1 MTLTLDPASL
11 QAEDLPISL
20 GRYEL
25 LSVLGRG
32 GMGVVFGARLQ
43 GPAGFS
49 KPVALKLLSLQEG
62 GPTREDFFQEARLG
76 GLLWHPNLVGIHDC
90 GVEEGHP
97 FIVMDWVENVTVARL
112 LHLAAPLSTS
122 AVLDL
127 ALQTCAGLAH
137 IHQLTVRGRRARM
150 IHRDLKP
157 GNLLVDRE
165 GIVHI
170 ADLGLA
176 RLSAPTPSDADGDL
190 QGTPAYMSP
199 EQVREEP
206 LDGRSDLFSLGVVLY
221 EAATGK
227 RLFNGTDLGTV
238 LTQVSLVDTRLQ
250 EFVHQERLSALD
262 PTLREILCK
271 TLQGDRDKRWSSSL
285 EFLDALQILR
295 GQFRGGDPLRD
306 VLRHHPELQTAF
318 VAPPP
323 VAELPPS
330 HPRPP
335 RPSERSDADVFVGR
349 TEEARRIASA
359 FRSREHVVTLKGP
372 GGVGKTRL
380 ARETME
386 AWPAGEAVLFCDL
399 VEVRTL
405 PGLLLAMTSTLGIPL
420 LADSREEQVRQVGHA
435 LAEAGPGLVVLDN
448 LEQLVQVVAPALE
461 TWRQTAPET
470 CFLATSRQ
478 KVGLEEEHVVELGP
492 LSLEEGRELFQER
505 IPIARR
511 DSTLALLTP
520 TVLDEIVTRLDAMPL
535 ALELAAAWVGLV
547 MPDELL
553 AGLEKRFRMLRGGKR
568 GAREKDATLE
578 GTLDWSW
585 NLLEPWEQDALA
597 QLSVFRGGFTLESA
611 GSVLDLT
618 SHADA
623 PWVLHVVES
632 LYDKSLVFSRPTES
646 GPRFGLYESIREYV
660 GARLETLGGK
670 SNNRARFA
678 RIRHAEHISS
688 LGAPAYLATL
698 NRAGGNA
705 ARQVLVTEIENLL
718 EAASTG
724 VAEDRT
730 GIATQAA
737 LAAVAALEAIGPLE
751 LALNVVEKARGMR
764 GLTDIQRTQL
774 LSAQGRLLHL
784 LGKTEEGI
792 DTGLLAVAAL
802 EHLDSLEV
810 EVEVR
815 FHLYLQFL
823 QFGKLDEA
831 RLQLRAGLEK
841 AGAQESVTA
850 PLHEGLGV
858 WHLRCGEYHE
868 AALQLHDALLI
879 SREAGDWNTE
889 SLVLSDLGK
898 LRREQG
904 LQEEAE
910 RYTLASLERYREAGD
925 IFMEG
930 RELSS
935 LSLLYQ
941 ELGRMED
948 ARAATHKALA
958 LARRVG
964 DVRSTASILSN
975 QAILYQTRGHIEEAL
990 AHYLEALALQERT
1003 DDVRGQGITLGNLGA
1018 LEMDHGDPERAL
1030 EHLHEA
1036 LKLHEKLKNR
1046 RFIAMTWGNI
1056 GDCHLR
1062 CDRRAEA
1069 RAALEKSISMAQEV
1083 GWGAAEGAFRGVL
1096 SDLESQ
1102 EDNLARGL
1110 ELAKRAEELLEAA
1123 GHAIELSKARCRR
1136 AHLLLRSGDRD
1147 AAKGLLEQVEE
1158 QCESMGIQPDSALGK
1173 RISKLRSAF

>member
-1 MTLTLDPASL
+1 
-11 QAEDLPISL
+11 
-20 GRYEL
+20 
-25 LSVLGRG
+25 
-32 GMGVVFGARLQ
+32 
-43 GPAGFS
+43 
-49 KPVALKLLSLQEG
+49 
-62 GPTREDFFQEARLG
+62 
-76 GLLWHPNLVGIHDC
+76 
-90 GVEEGHP
+90 
-97 FIVMDWVENVTVARL
+97 
-112 LHLAAPLSTS
+112 
-122 AVLDL
+122 
-127 ALQTCAGLAH
+127 
-137 IHQLTVRGRRARM
+137 
-150 IHRDLKP
+150 
-157 GNLLVDRE
+157 
-165 GIVHI
+165 
-170 ADLGLA
+170 
-176 RLSAPTPSDADGDL
+176 
-190 QGTPAYMSP
+190 
-199 EQVREEP
+199 
-206 LDGRSDLFSLGVVLY
+206 
-221 EAATGK
+221 
-227 RLFNGTDLGTV
+227 
-238 LTQVSLVDTRLQ
+238 
-250 EFVHQERLSALD
+250 
-262 PTLREILCK
+262 
-271 TLQGDRDKRWSSSL
+271 
-285 EFLDALQILR
+285 
-295 GQFRGGDPLRD
+295 
-306 VLRHHPELQTAF
+306 
-318 VAPPP
+318 
-323 VAELPPS
+323 
-330 HPRPP
+330 
-335 RPSERSDADVFVGR
+335 VFVGR
-349 TEEARRIASA
+349 TDEARRIESA
-359 FRSREHVVTLKGP
+359 FQSGQRLVTLKGP

-380 ARETME
+380 ARETLDG
-386 AWPAGEAVLFCDL
+386 WPEGEAVFFCDL
-399 VEVRTL
+399 VEVHTL
-405 PGLLLAMTSTLGIPL
+405 PGLLLAMTSALGIPL

-448 LEQLVQVVAPALE
+448 LEQVVQVVAPALE
-461 TWRQTAPET
+461 TWIQTALDT
-470 CFLATSRQ
+470 RFLATSRQ
-478 KVGLEEEHVVELGP
+478 RIGLAAEQVVELGP
-492 LSLEEGRELFQER
+492 LSQEEGRELFQER

-520 TVLDEIVTRLDAMPL
+520 AVLDEIVTRLDAMPL

-553 AGLEKRFRMLRGGKR
+553 AGLKKRFRMLRGGKR

-660 GARLETLGGK
+660 GARLEALGGK
-670 SNNRARFA
+670 SDNRARFA
-678 RIRHAEHISS
+678 RIRHAEYISS
-688 LGAPAYLATL
+688 LGAPSYLATL
-698 NRAGGNA
+698 NRAGGNE

-724 VAEDRT
+724 FSQDRPQ
-730 GIATQAA
+730 IATQAA

-751 LALNVVEKARGMR
+751 LALDVVEKALGMR
-764 GLTDIQRTQL
+764 GLADIQRTQL

-792 DTGLLAVAAL
+792 EAGLLAVAAL
-802 EHLDSLEV
+802 EDLDSVEV

-823 QFGKLDEA
+823 QFGKLEEA

-858 WHLRCGEYHE
+858 WHLSCGEYHE

-910 RYTLASLERYREAGD
+910 RFTLESLARYRESGD

-941 ELGRMED
+941 ELGRMDD
-948 ARAATHKALA
+948 ARTATHKALE

-975 QAILYQTRGHIEEAL
+975 QAILYQTRGLIEEAF
-990 AHYLEALALQERT
+990 AHYLEALALQRLMN
-1003 DDVRGQGITLGNLGA
+1003 DVRGQGITLGNLGA

-1030 EHLHEA
+1030 EHLHKA

-1069 RAALEKSISMAQEV
+1069 RAALEKSISMTQKV

-1102 EDNLARGL
+1102 EDNLAKSM
-1110 ELAKRAEELLEAA
+1110 ELAKRAEELLKAA
-1123 GHAIELSKARCRR
+1123 GHAIELSKVRCRL
-1136 AHLLLRSGDRD
+1136 AHLLLRTGDRD
-1147 AAKGLLEQVEE
+1147 AAKEFLDHVEE
-1158 QCESMGIQPDSALGK
+1158 QCQSMGIQPDSALGK